1 MPALLTGQINT
12 VAQIGGLS
20 MSGLITRTGDA
31 SLAHQIALP
40 KGTAGTLTG
49 RTDDDTGVATLE
61 SGHGLQN
68 ADTVDVYWDG
78 GMRYGMDAQVAG
90 DAITLDGGSGDN
102 LPTHTPPT
110 AVVVTLQVQID
121 SDFDGDNVK
130 MIVAL
135 CDQRAHIDFQDGG
148 SASLAAVELQAD
160 EQWYWVDDQ
169 GIANPLTGNPVD
181 DIFASNADPASAAT
195 LQVAAIYDSTP

>member
-1 MPALLTGQINT
+1 MSVSGQINT
-12 VAQIGGLS
+12 IAQLGGLS
-20 MSGLITRTGDA
+20 ISGLITRTGDA

-40 KGTAGTLTG
+40 AGTSGTLTG

-61 SGHGLQN
+61 AGHGLQ
-68 ADTVDVYWDG
+68 TGDVIDIYWSD
-78 GMRYGMDAQVAG
+78 GMRYGMDATVAVDAITIDGGAG
-90 DAITLDGGSGDN
+90 DA
-102 LPTHTPPT
+102 LPATTT
-110 AVVVTLQVQID
+110 VVVVTKQVQID

-130 MIVAL
+130 MIVAK
-135 CDQRAHIDFQDGG
+135 CDQRAHIDFQDSG

-181 DIFASNADPASAAT
+181 DIFASNADPDSAAT
-195 LQVAAIYDSTP
+195 LEVAAIYDSTP